1 LAGRRDVFSPSLPD
15 PEDTVTTTAPSSAI
29 DTTRALLAAADTDI
43 AAFFALF
50 TDDCQFRMANNEVV
64 RGRDAIQAWVAQY
77 LGSVAGMRHV
87 ILEEWT
93 ADDVAAVR
101 VEVTYTMQNGTE
113 FTLPAVTRTRVRDRK
128 VCEYLIFMD
137 PSPVQAASR

>member
-1 LAGRRDVFSPSLPD
+1 M
-15 PEDTVTTTAPSSAI
+15 TTTAPSSSAL
-29 DTTRALLAAADTDI
+29 DTNRALLAAADTDI

-50 TDDCQFRMANNEVV
+50 TDDCRFRMANSEVIC
-64 RGRDAIQAWVAQY
+64 GRDAIQAWVARY

-87 ILEEWT
+87 ILEEWA

-113 FTLPAVTRTRVRDRK
+113 FTLPAVTRTRVRDGK
-128 VCEYLIFMD
+128 VAEYLIFMD
-137 PSPVQAASR
+137 PSPVRAASR

>member
-1 LAGRRDVFSPSLPD
+1 
-15 PEDTVTTTAPSSAI
+15 
-29 DTTRALLAAADTDI
+29 
-43 AAFFALF
+43 
-50 TDDCQFRMANNEVV
+50 MANNEVIH
-64 RGRDAIQAWVAQY
+64 GRDAIQAWVAQY

-87 ILEEWT
+87 ILEEWA

-113 FTLPAVTRTRVRDRK
+113 FTLPALTRTRVRDGK
-128 VCEYLIFMD
+128 VAEYLIFMD